1 MNEKPSVED
10 ILIGPNRPQKKK
22 SKAPIIISLFLIIIL
37 LAGGV
42 AAYYY
47 YTNYMVEKPK
57 SKFFRYLATNN
68 IYQTFNSDVY
78 SAIKEKCKTQTN
90 NSNIN
95 LTASTNM
102 ESITNGQL
110 DISKFNIG
118 FNQVTDKNQNKN
130 YSELNVN
137 YADNELA
144 KIKAII
150 DENSV
155 AIVSDEIADK
165 YLGSSKGN
173 LDGSLSRAVGIETNI
188 EEVLQAINVEN
199 ADNIEISEELKQTK
213 TNEYMQIIYNAFKDE
228 SFSEKENLLIST
240 DENQTLTANSYI
252 LNTTY
257 SELNTL
263 YSELLKNL
271 RNDTELLGLI
281 SENTVQGN
289 NNTQNQNTSINN
301 NLENSIQSNA
311 ENNIS
316 LQNTTID
323 ITPIREEDN
332 GNTASNEENEEFQI
346 LTSILTG
353 NKVNKT
359 VQELQEIL
367 DEEITKIENSN
378 VDNTEIEISLY
389 VVEEKIRKLSVKSAD
404 INAEMEFLEE
414 TNKEKLKF
422 TLLGVEVKNNNE
434 LATQDIEME
443 SSNTVNQNVLEE
455 STTDG
460 ASNLNNGFTIK
471 IEKNT
476 SDVSTKIFTELGL
489 INNLEIN
496 TKISFDLTTN
506 GTASS
511 KEVKNEAIVTYTTQE
526 GQATA
531 NINYNINFETATI
544 EIPNLTEENCLFL
557 DRLNDEELNNIMIQI
572 IDRINFVTNEKK
584 ATLNLID
591 QNNNTSVVE
600 QGNIQNQV
608 NVQEKEAA
616 KQKLIEVI
624 SNQMG
629 EAELRG
635 ENYTLAN
642 LENLQI
648 DGYNVTVNIS
658 GDIAVVTVN
667 GYVFNIDSE
676 FNLSEE

>member
-22 SKAPIIISLFLIIIL
+22 SKAPIIITLFLIIIL

-155 AIVSDEIADK
+155 AIASDEIADK
-165 YLGSSKGN
+165 YLGSSKEN
-173 LDGSLSRAVGIETNI
+173 LDETLSRAFGIETNI

-199 ADNIEISEELKQTK
+199 ADNIEISEELKQAK
-213 TNEYMQIIYNAFKDE
+213 SNEYMQIIYNAFKDE
-228 SFSEKENLLIST
+228 SFSEKENVLIST

-544 EIPNLTEENCLFL
+544 EIPNLTDENCLFL

-629 EAELRG
+629 KAQLRG

>member
-155 AIVSDEIADK
+155 AIASDEIADK
-165 YLGSSKGN
+165 YLGSSKEN
-173 LDGSLSRAVGIETNI
+173 LDETLSRAFGIETNI

-213 TNEYMQIIYNAFKDE
+213 SNEYMQIIYNAFKDE
-228 SFSEKENLLIST
+228 SFSEKENVLIST

-544 EIPNLTEENCLFL
+544 EIPNLTDENCLFL

-584 ATLNLID
+584 ATLNLIE

-600 QGNIQNQV
+600 QSNIQNQV

>member
-144 KIKAII
+144 KIKAMI

-155 AIVSDEIADK
+155 AIASDEIADK
-165 YLGSSKGN
+165 YLGSSKEN
-173 LDGSLSRAVGIETNI
+173 LDETLSRAFGIETNI

-213 TNEYMQIIYNAFKDE
+213 SNEYMQIIYNAFKDE
-228 SFSEKENLLIST
+228 SFSEKENVLIST

-332 GNTASNEENEEFQI
+332 GNTVSNEENEEFQI

-544 EIPNLTEENCLFL
+544 EIPNLTDENCLFL

-629 EAELRG
+629 EAQLRG

>member
-155 AIVSDEIADK
+155 AIASDEIADK
-165 YLGSSKGN
+165 YLGSSKEN
-173 LDGSLSRAVGIETNI
+173 LDETLSRAFGIETNI

-213 TNEYMQIIYNAFKDE
+213 SNEYMQIIYNAFKDE
-228 SFSEKENLLIST
+228 SFSEKENVLIST

-544 EIPNLTEENCLFL
+544 EIPNLTDENCLFL

-629 EAELRG
+629 KAQLRG

>member
-155 AIVSDEIADK
+155 AIASDEIADK
-165 YLGSSKGN
+165 YLGSSKEN
-173 LDGSLSRAVGIETNI
+173 LDETLSRAFGIETNI

-213 TNEYMQIIYNAFKDE
+213 SNEYMQIIYNAFKDE
-228 SFSEKENLLIST
+228 SFSEKENVLIST

-544 EIPNLTEENCLFL
+544 EIPNLTDENCLFL